1 MPAVGTVNFYIL
13 LYFCLNSA
21 HFETFHSQVEG
32 LLDWLQPEGPIAY
45 FFYKRGI

>member
-32 LLDWLQPEGPIAY
+32 LVFKKDVV
-45 FFYKRGI
+45 FKK